1 MITERDYLLYLAG
14 LNEIG
19 TVSLSTLIDYFGSA
33 EAVCKADTK
42 EFKLLIAGSM
52 AEKLSQL
59 LSGEDIEERICSYKE
74 RMEREGFGYIMLE
87 DPEYP
92 DRLKEIAD
100 APRVLFY
107 KGRIDILKAPYMI
120 AMVGSRQASEYGR
133 EAAKLLASE
142 LAKAGVVIV
151 SGLAYGI
158 DTASHKGAIRGGGR
172 TIGVSGCGINYIY
185 PKGNELLYR
194 KMYDEHLI
202 ISENGLDVPAF
213 AYNFPLRNRIISGL
227 CQGTVVIEARE
238 KSGSLITAD
247 QALLQGRNI
256 YAVPGRIND
265 PLSTGTNRLI
275 RDGAM
280 LVDKIDIILED
291 LMGVSEVNND
301 TSYNKSNCPAGS
313 SDASYQ
319 AGTNGYNYPGG
330 RTSDGRNV
338 LSRLSAGEEEIY
350 KVITNE
356 PQFIDDI
363 VRASGIGL
371 AMCIAGLINLKR
383 NGLVTEVER
392 GYYRRTLR

>member
-33 EAVCKADTK
+33 EAVCKADTE

-59 LSGEDIEERICSYKE
+59 LRGEDIEERICSYKE

-202 ISENGLDVPAF
+202 ISENGLDVPSF

-275 RDGAM
+275 RNGAT

-291 LMGVSEVNND
+291 LMGVSKVNSD
-301 TSYNKSNCPAGS
+301 ASYNKSNCPASS

-319 AGTNGYNYPGG
+319 AGTNGYNYSGG
-330 RTSDGRNV
+330 RTSDVRNV
-338 LSRLSAGEEEIY
+338 LSRLSAGEEEIF

-392 GYYRRTLR
+392 GYYRRTMR

>member
-33 EAVCKADTK
+33 EAVCKADTE

-202 ISENGLDVPAF
+202 ISENGLDVPSF

-275 RDGAM
+275 RDGAT

-319 AGTNGYNYPGG
+319 AGTNGYNYSGG

-392 GYYRRTLR
+392 GYYRRTMR

>member
-33 EAVCKADTK
+33 EAVCKADTE

-202 ISENGLDVPAF
+202 ISENGLDVPSF

-275 RDGAM
+275 RDGAT

-392 GYYRRTLR
+392 GYYRRTMR

>member
-33 EAVCKADTK
+33 EAVCKADTE

-59 LSGEDIEERICSYKE
+59 LSGEDIEERLCSYKE

-202 ISENGLDVPAF
+202 ISENGLDVPSF

-275 RDGAM
+275 RDGAT

-319 AGTNGYNYPGG
+319 AGTNGYNYSGG
-330 RTSDGRNV
+330 RTSDVRNV
-338 LSRLSAGEEEIY
+338 LSRLSAGEEEIF

-392 GYYRRTLR
+392 GYYRRTMR

>member
-33 EAVCKADTK
+33 EAVCKADTE

-133 EAAKLLASE
+133 EAAKLRASE

-172 TIGVSGCGINYIY
+172 TIGVSGCG
-185 PKGNELLYR
+185 
-194 KMYDEHLI
+194 HLI
-202 ISENGLDVPAF
+202 ISENGLDVPSF

-275 RDGAM
+275 RDGAT

-330 RTSDGRNV
+330 RTSDVRNV

-392 GYYRRTLR
+392 GYYRRTMR

>member
-14 LNEIG
+14 LNELG

-33 EAVCKADTK
+33 EAVCKADTE

-202 ISENGLDVPAF
+202 ISENGLDVPSF

-275 RDGAM
+275 RDGAT

-319 AGTNGYNYPGG
+319 AGANGYNYPGG

-392 GYYRRTLR
+392 GYYRRTMR